1 MILDFTGH
9 DGIRRL
15 KDEIDKVGCK
25 DFDVHFLK
33 TVDPW
38 FCHVFT
44 GQKTFEVRYD
54 DRGYSVGNVLV
65 LRHFISYKPMLF
77 GHLGIIATAGYITG
91 HPLLPKGNVIISID
105 VKSRFLLGEHT
116 RDKEVL
122 L

>member
-1 MILDFTGH
+1 MLDFTGH
-9 DGIRRL
+9 NWFQKL
-15 KDEIDKVGCK
+15 ADEIDRVGSNSS
-25 DFDVHFLK
+25 DTHFLK

-54 DRGYSVGNVLV
+54 DRGYSVGDVLV
-65 LRHFISYKPMLF
+65 LRHFISYEPMLF
-77 GHLGIIATAGYITG
+77 GQLGIIATARYVTG

-116 RDKEVL
+116 RSKEVL
-122 L
+122 V